1 MAREWLMARLIRITI
16 HTSGQDTVGDRITI
30 TTAATTS
37 AAKSRD
43 EYKLNRSR
51 EPIRGSFIRPIARN
65 QSCRRQ

>member
-16 HTSGQDTVGDRITI
+16 HTSGQDTVGDLITI

-37 AAKSRD
+37 AGKRRD
-43 EYKLNRSR
+43 EHKLNWSR
-51 EPIRGSFIRPIARN
+51 GPIRSSFIRPIAPR